1 MRRFFN
7 IFAVAALL
15 LSLASCKRDGIY
27 EDDVTPPE
35 DIILPAG
42 NYITFYADAN
52 TRASL
57 LTTNYIEQPF
67 GVYGYK
73 YDFSSTW
80 NGQRAMAVPNVF
92 WNLKGS
98 TKVPLKV
105 SYNGGLYE
113 YNAAEG
119 SPNRDGSGQVNWS
132 SSRYAFWAY
141 YPYEDYSNPYFNSYF
156 TVSGME
162 QEGAPNLTYTVDRG
176 TFGANG
182 DVTTYGST
190 SNMYDVMT
198 GGISQVTAAS
208 SGNTVTFTMYHR
220 LSAVDVSINN
230 AYQHEYQVD
239 GVNYTEDVDIVITD
253 LKLHFENL
261 KYSEAKIFLER
272 DKSIPA
278 LNTVLTAPTKSEDG
292 ETVLD
297 PSQMVANYQLI
308 GGTDPDI
315 GPTVTVGPTTSKFNL
330 TTEAGATMTF
340 IPQETSDLRVTADI
354 SYHMVGATSG
364 AQISKLRVN
373 DEGEP
378 LDSEGN
384 VTDDPSKFIYDN
396 AFTITK
402 TTDFKQPL
410 VETTR
415 YFIVLNF
422 TSEAVS
428 INIITADA
436 WDERTVDYEFM

>member
-15 LSLASCKRDGIY
+15 LSLASCKRDSVY

-92 WNLKGS
+92 WNLKSS

-141 YPYEDYSNPYFNSYF
+141 YPYEGYDAANFAI
-156 TVSGME
+156 SGME
-162 QEGAPNLTYTVDRG
+162 QEGAPYVTYTVDR
-176 TFGANG
+176 A
-182 DVTTYGST
+182 ST
-190 SNMYDVMT
+190 KKMYDVMT

-239 GVNYTEDVDIVITD
+239 GVNYTEDVNIVITD

-297 PSQMVANYQLI
+297 PSQMVANYQLV

-428 INIITADA
+428 INIITAEA

>member
-15 LSLASCKRDGIY
+15 LSLASCERDGIY

-105 SYNGGLYE
+105 SYNGGI
-113 YNAAEG
+113 YNYSADG
-119 SPNRDGSGQVNWS
+119 SPSNETGQVNWS

-162 QEGAPNLTYTVDRG
+162 QEGAPYVTYTVDR
-176 TFGANG
+176 A
-182 DVTTYGST
+182 ST
-190 SNMYDVMT
+190 KNMYDVMT

-428 INIITADA
+428 INIITAEA